1 MPPRFSRLMI
11 PALFF
16 LFPPAASSSV
26 WVVLPD
32 GSGDAPTIGAAIDS
46 IESEGIIELEDGL
59 FTGPGNR
66 DLNSQEKTIFI
77 RSVSG
82 DPASC
87 VIDCEGSAAEP
98 HCFLAFFG
106 GG

>member
-1 MPPRFSRLMI
+1 MFRVFPGLVVCLLI
-11 PALFF
+11 VL
-16 LFPPAASSSV
+16 PPATAFSSV
-26 WVVLPD
+26 WVVHPD

-46 IESEGIIELEDGL
+46 IQSDGIIELADGV

-66 DLNSQEKTIFI
+66 DLNSQEKAILV
-77 RSVSG
+77 RSISG

-87 VIDCEGSAAEP
+87 IVDCGGSEAEP
-98 HCFLAFFG
+98 HGFLAFFG